1 MTDYRQ
7 KSQRYLR
14 KSVELRT
21 RAVTVREKKARDT
34 LMRLADDYEQIAR
47 TLQAIAFTTHDASK
61 L

>member
-1 MTDYRQ
+1 M
-7 KSQRYLR
+7 
-14 KSVELRT
+14 
-21 RAVTVREKKARDT
+21 TVREKKARDT